1 MRESILEYGKED
13 GLFYI
18 SHIKQDGPSSMAYRH
33 FHNSYEIYYLLSGQR
48 YYFIKDRTFQV
59 MEKDL
64 ILIKRGDLHKTASC
78 GESQHERI
86 VINFREEILNYMEEE
101 RNILLMPFDRDIN
114 IIRFNL
120 SQQEEIETLLGHI
133 CEELKEKRQAYKAS
147 AYTLLIQFLIY
158 VSRYVYEN
166 YEDRPFTHPTLMH
179 KKVSHIVKYIN
190 SNYMHDLTLKKTA
203 QKFNMSSCYLSRLF
217 KEGTGFTFI
226 EYLNNVRI
234 REAQSL
240 LVSTDY
246 KVMDICYKVGYNSI
260 SHFGRVFKEMT
271 GYSPLQF
278 RQRSRK

>member
-1 MRESILEYGKED
+1 
-13 GLFYI
+13 
-18 SHIKQDGPSSMAYRH
+18 
-33 FHNSYEIYYLLSGQR
+33 
-48 YYFIKDRTFQV
+48 
-59 MEKDL
+59 
-64 ILIKRGDLHKTASC
+64 
-78 GESQHERI
+78 
-86 VINFREEILNYMEEE
+86 
-101 RNILLMPFDRDIN
+101 
-114 IIRFNL
+114 
-120 SQQEEIETLLGHI
+120 
-133 CEELKEKRQAYKAS
+133 
-147 AYTLLIQFLIY
+147 
-158 VSRYVYEN
+158 
-166 YEDRPFTHPTLMH
+166 
-179 KKVSHIVKYIN
+179 
-190 SNYMHDLTLKKTA
+190 MHDLTLKKTA